1 MEPLIIT
8 VAPVG
13 AELDPADTPHL
24 PITPAQLGET
34 AARAQAAGASIVH
47 VHCRTD
53 DGANTHDIARFADA
67 MSAVRERSDLIVQF
81 STGGAIGMT
90 PEERAGPLSLRPE
103 MATLTCGT
111 VNFGDGV
118 FENSFPVMRGILKR
132 MAEFGVKPELEI
144 FDAGH
149 LANAK
154 RLAAEGLLEF
164 PQHVDFVL
172 GVPGGLDATVEHLC
186 GLVRDLPAGCT
197 WSVAGIG
204 RAQLTLGMV
213 AIAMGGH
220 VRVGLE
226 DNIYYS
232 RGRLATNEEL
242 VARMKRLAEEAG
254 RPVATPAEA
263 RKLLGLSQAASTPV

>member
-13 AELDPADTPHL
+13 AELQCEQTPHL
-24 PITPAQLGET
+24 PITPAQLGE
-34 AARAQAAGASIVH
+34 AAERAQAAGASILH
-47 VHCRTD
+47 LHCRND
-53 DGANTHDIARFADA
+53 DGSNTHAVARFRETLE
-67 MSAVRERSDLIVQF
+67 AVRARSDLIVQF

-90 PEERAGPLSLRPE
+90 PAERIAPLELHPE

-111 VNFGDGV
+111 VNFGDAV
-118 FENSFPVMRGILKR
+118 FENSFPIMRTILGAMKR
-132 MAEFGVKPELEI
+132 YGVRPELEI

-149 LANAK
+149 LSNAK
-154 RLAAEGLLEF
+154 RLAAEGLLTF

-172 GVPGGLDATVEHLC
+172 GVPGGIDASVEHLC
-186 GLVRDLPAGCT
+186 DMVRELPTGCT

-204 RAQLTLGMV
+204 RAQLPMAL
-213 AIAMGGH
+213 AALAMGGH

-242 VARMKRLAEEAG
+242 VARVARIAGELG
-254 RPVATPAEA
+254 RPIATPAQA
-263 RKLLGLSQAASTPV
+263 RSALGLPGIVRGAT